1 MVAPSFVIYR
11 DRGHTSGSG
20 AGGKGPSLAKTL
32 QPSFAS
38 LGTTADYI
46 QWLFPDNNHHGS
58 SRLRRYRLSNISA
71 RSRDTGRRTTFGVT
85 WGRYISNVQPA
96 HHVSLECSSCIVLV
110 EMYASQDGRIR
121 NEPRRLLPRE
131 QSLHVFVG
139 CFPAKRLTTPGLGER
154 RTFPIRGTRYDRDTT
169 F

>member
-71 RSRDTGRRTTFGVT
+71 RSRDTGRSEVERHREKNDIRSNMRPVSAMSNPRTTFLL
-85 WGRYISNVQPA
+85 NAPP
-96 HHVSLECSSCIVLV
+96 VSCSWRCTQVKTGAFATNRDACCLGNSHCTYSWVV
-110 EMYASQDGRIR
+110 F
-121 NEPRRLLPRE
+121 LP
-131 QSLHVFVG
+131 S
-139 CFPAKRLTTPGLGER
+139 A
-154 RTFPIRGTRYDRDTT
+154 
-169 F
+169 

>member
-1 MVAPSFVIYR
+1 MGGSPIILIYR
-11 DRGHTSGSG
+11 DRGSASGSG
-20 AGGKGPSLAKTL
+20 AGGKGPSLVKIL
-32 QPSFAS
+32 EQPFAS
-38 LGTTADYI
+38 LGTTLDYI

-58 SRLRRYRLSNISA
+58 SRLRRCRLSNISA
-71 RSRDTGRRTTFGVT
+71 RSRDTGRTTFGVT

-96 HHVSLECSSCIVLV
+96 HHVSLECFSCIVLV
-110 EMYASQDGRIR
+110 EIYASQDRRIR